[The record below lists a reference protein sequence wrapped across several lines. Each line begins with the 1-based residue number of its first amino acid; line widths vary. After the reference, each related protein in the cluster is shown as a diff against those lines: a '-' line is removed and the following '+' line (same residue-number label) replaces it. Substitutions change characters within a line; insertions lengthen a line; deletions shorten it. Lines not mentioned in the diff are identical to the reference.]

1 MKKQRTEL
9 IKVDTTDPLGI
20 PQRVLIPQ
28 GETDTSIG
36 IPVSLDLSTLY
47 PHMPDEF
54 LKRLYEALHAQGLVE
69 PADYFKAGADQRFKA
84 AMLSV
89 IRKDFLD
96 CQTIAKQELAHND

>member
-1 MKKQRTEL
+1 MKKRTEL
-9 IKVDTTDPLGI
+9 VKVDAIDTQGVPL
-20 PQRVLIPQ
+20 RVLLPQ

-36 IPVSLDLSTLY
+36 IPISLDLSTLY

-84 AMLSV
+84 AMLTV